1 MIYECPVCKKKV
13 NSISELKNCI
23 IKHESDETANKGRI
37 NELEAEIQAKYSE
50 LAKLVSEYNKINTD
64 MYKTLSITTEKK
76 RVNVKPIPINT
87 KPINCNKKVDPFDFL
102 DNLDFNFNK
111 TNGYYNILNEIIN
124 ALEDVEKEDKKNG

>member
-23 IKHESDETANKGRI
+23 VKHESDEAANKGRI

-76 RVNVKPIPINT
+76 RVKPITINA
-87 KPINCNKKVDPFDFL
+87 KPINCNKKVDQFDFL

>member
-23 IKHESDETANKGRI
+23 VKHESDETANKGRI
-37 NELEAEIQAKYSE
+37 NELESEIQTKYSE

-76 RVNVKPIPINT
+76 RVKPITINT
-87 KPINCNKKVDPFDFL
+87 KPINCNKKADQFDFL
-102 DNLDFNFNK
+102 DNLDFNLNK
-111 TNGYYNILNEIIN
+111 TNGYYNLLNEIIN

>member
-23 IKHESDETANKGRI
+23 VKHESDETANKGRI

-76 RVNVKPIPINT
+76 RVKPITINA
-87 KPINCNKKVDPFDFL
+87 KPINCNKKVDQFDFL
-102 DNLDFNFNK
+102 DNLDFNLNK
-111 TNGYYNILNEIIN
+111 TNSCYDILNEIIN

>member
-23 IKHESDETANKGRI
+23 VKHESDETANKGRI

-50 LAKLVSEYNKINTD
+50 LAKLVSEYNKINAD

-76 RVNVKPIPINT
+76 RVKPITINT
-87 KPINCNKKVDPFDFL
+87 KPISCNKKVDQFDFL
-102 DNLDFNFNK
+102 DNLDFNLNK
-111 TNGYYNILNEIIN
+111 TNSCYDILNEIIN

>member
-23 IKHESDETANKGRI
+23 VKHESDETANKGRI
-37 NELEAEIQAKYSE
+37 NELEAEIQTKYSE

-76 RVNVKPIPINT
+76 HVKPITINT
-87 KPINCNKKVDPFDFL
+87 KPINCNKKVDQFDFL
-102 DNLDFNFNK
+102 DNLDFNLNK
-111 TNGYYNILNEIIN
+111 TNSYYNILNEIIN

>member
-1 MIYECPVCKKKV
+1 MIYECPVCKKRV

-23 IKHESDETANKGRI
+23 VKHESDETANKGRI
-37 NELEAEIQAKYSE
+37 NELEAEIQTKYSE

-76 RVNVKPIPINT
+76 RVKPITINT
-87 KPINCNKKVDPFDFL
+87 KPINCNKKVDQFDFL
-102 DNLDFNFNK
+102 DNLDFNLNK
-111 TNGYYNILNEIIN
+111 TNGYYNLLNEIIN

>member
-1 MIYECPVCKKKV
+1 MIYECPVCKKRV

-23 IKHESDETANKGRI
+23 VKHESDETANKGRI
-37 NELEAEIQAKYSE
+37 NELEAEIQTKYNE

-76 RVNVKPIPINT
+76 RVKPITINT
-87 KPINCNKKVDPFDFL
+87 KPINCNKKVDKFDFL
-102 DNLDFNFNK
+102 DNLDFNLNK

>member
-23 IKHESDETANKGRI
+23 VKHESNETANKGRI
-37 NELEAEIQAKYSE
+37 NELETEIQAKYSE

-76 RVNVKPIPINT
+76 RVKPITINT
-87 KPINCNKKVDPFDFL
+87 KPINCNKKVDQFDFL
-102 DNLDFNFNK
+102 DNLDFNLNK
-111 TNGYYNILNEIIN
+111 TNGYYDILSEIIN

>member
-23 IKHESDETANKGRI
+23 VKHESDETANKGRI
-37 NELEAEIQAKYSE
+37 NELEAEIQTKYSE

-76 RVNVKPIPINT
+76 RVKPITINT
-87 KPINCNKKVDPFDFL
+87 KPINCNKKVDKFDFL
-102 DNLDFNFNK
+102 DNLDFSLNK
-111 TNGYYNILNEIIN
+111 TNGYYDILSEIIN

>member
-23 IKHESDETANKGRI
+23 VKHESDETANKDRI
-37 NELEAEIQAKYSE
+37 NELEAEIQAKYNE

-76 RVNVKPIPINT
+76 RIKPITINT
-87 KPINCNKKVDPFDFL
+87 KPINCNKKVDKFDFL
-102 DNLDFNFNK
+102 DNLDFNLNK
-111 TNGYYNILNEIIN
+111 TNGYYDILNEIIN

>member
-23 IKHESDETANKGRI
+23 VKHESDETANKGRI
-37 NELEAEIQAKYSE
+37 NELEAEIQAKYNE

-76 RVNVKPIPINT
+76 RVKPITINA
-87 KPINCNKKVDPFDFL
+87 KPINCNKKADQFDFL
-102 DNLDFNFNK
+102 DNLDFNLNK

>member
-23 IKHESDETANKGRI
+23 VKHESDETANKGRI
-37 NELEAEIQAKYSE
+37 NELEAEIQAKYNE

-76 RVNVKPIPINT
+76 RVKPITINT
-87 KPINCNKKVDPFDFL
+87 KPINCNKKIDKFDFL
-102 DNLDFNFNK
+102 DNLDFNLNK
-111 TNGYYNILNEIIN
+111 TNGYYDILNEIIN

>member
-23 IKHESDETANKGRI
+23 VKHESDETANKGRI
-37 NELEAEIQAKYSE
+37 NELEAEIQTKYSE

-76 RVNVKPIPINT
+76 RVKPITINT
-87 KPINCNKKVDPFDFL
+87 KPINCNKKVDQFDFL

>member
-1 MIYECPVCKKKV
+1 MIYECPVCKKRV

-23 IKHESDETANKGRI
+23 VKHESDETANKGRI
-37 NELEAEIQAKYSE
+37 NELEAEIQTKYSE

-76 RVNVKPIPINT
+76 RVKPITINT
-87 KPINCNKKVDPFDFL
+87 KPINCNKKVDQFDFL

>member
-23 IKHESDETANKGRI
+23 VKHESDEAANKGRI

-50 LAKLVSEYNKINTD
+50 LAKLVSEYNKINTE

-76 RVNVKPIPINT
+76 RVKPITINT
-87 KPINCNKKVDPFDFL
+87 KPINCNKKVDQFDFL

>member
-23 IKHESDETANKGRI
+23 VKHESDETANKGRI
-37 NELEAEIQAKYSE
+37 NELEAEIQTKYSE

-76 RVNVKPIPINT
+76 RVKPITINA
-87 KPINCNKKVDPFDFL
+87 KPINCNKKVDQFDFL

-111 TNGYYNILNEIIN
+111 TNSYYNILNEIIN

>member
-23 IKHESDETANKGRI
+23 VKHESDETANKGRI

-64 MYKTLSITTEKK
+64 MYKILSITTEKK
-76 RVNVKPIPINT
+76 RVKPITINT
-87 KPINCNKKVDPFDFL
+87 KPINCNKKVDQFDFL
-102 DNLDFNFNK
+102 DNLDFNLNK

>member
-23 IKHESDETANKGRI
+23 VKHESDETANKGRI
-37 NELEAEIQAKYSE
+37 NELETEIQAKYSE

-76 RVNVKPIPINT
+76 RVKPITINT
-87 KPINCNKKVDPFDFL
+87 KPINCNKKVDKFDFL
-102 DNLDFNFNK
+102 DNLDFNLNK
-111 TNGYYNILNEIIN
+111 TNSCYDILNEIIN

>member
-23 IKHESDETANKGRI
+23 VKHESDETANKGRI
-37 NELEAEIQAKYSE
+37 NELEAEIQTKYNE
-50 LAKLVSEYNKINTD
+50 LAKLVFEYNKINTD

-76 RVNVKPIPINT
+76 RVKPITINT
-87 KPINCNKKVDPFDFL
+87 KPINCNKKVDQFDFL
-102 DNLDFNFNK
+102 DNLDFNLNK

>member
-23 IKHESDETANKGRI
+23 VKHESDETANKGRI

-50 LAKLVSEYNKINTD
+50 LAKLVSEYNKINTE

-76 RVNVKPIPINT
+76 RVKPITINT
-87 KPINCNKKVDPFDFL
+87 KPINCNKKVDQFDFL
-102 DNLDFNFNK
+102 DNLDFNLNK
-111 TNGYYNILNEIIN
+111 TNSYYNILNEIIN

>member
-23 IKHESDETANKGRI
+23 VKHESDETANKGRI

-76 RVNVKPIPINT
+76 RVKPITINT
-87 KPINCNKKVDPFDFL
+87 KPINCNKKVDQFDFL

-111 TNGYYNILNEIIN
+111 TNGYYNLLNEIIN